1 MNCGCISELF
11 DDDAP
16 PNVYSVLA
24 TVRMSGYRWDTN
36 KQRKA
41 ISASDGVK
49 FSYVCTPLLGSLADF
64 MLAMLLQVGFHYW
77 EFLIF

>member
-1 MNCGCISELF
+1 ML

-24 TVRMSGYRWDTN
+24 TVRMSDYRWDTN

-41 ISASDGVK
+41 TSMSDGNK

-64 MLAMLLQVGFHYW
+64 MLAMLLQVRMHYYPPK
-77 EFLIF
+77 EIRIIP